1 MSPAANGRVSDGPGD
16 FRAESPSKKLQGM
29 PMPNNDG
36 ASGVPDEVLTRKI
49 EAASERRQ
57 EVFTLSYLAQ
67 SKRAYTLKFRQGIA
81 DLVRIVDERTLEDVS
96 RLDKLLDEVR
106 MSFSTLRP

>member
-36 ASGVPDEVLTRKI
+36 ASGVPDEDRGGDRASTRSVYPQLPGA
-49 EAASERRQ
+49 EQTRVYA
-57 EVFTLSYLAQ
+57 EVPS
-67 SKRAYTLKFRQGIA
+67 R
-81 DLVRIVDERTLEDVS
+81 LVRIVDERTLEDVS